1 MREIEI
7 ANEKRVD
14 VCGYEALYK
23 SMMNCKKGVLWKDS
37 TAHFVL
43 NGLVEILKL
52 EQSLKD
58 GTYMERPG
66 KKFTVY
72 EPKKRE
78 ILSISFRDRIYQRS
92 LNDNV
97 IYPRMIRSFIYDNCA
112 CQKGKG
118 TDFAMDRLN
127 AHLQQYYRKYGKNG
141 WVLQCDIKGYY
152 PNMPHKLAEEVFRKH
167 LDSWTYNEVIKIL
180 SRFEG
185 EIGYNPG
192 SQLIQIAG
200 ISVLDEMDHFIKEIL
215 RVRHYLRYMDDFLL
229 ISNDREYL
237 QICLEN
243 IKEYLKERGLTLN
256 EKTSLYRISQ
266 GIKFLGF
273 QFILTDT
280 GKVVRLLKSEKVKR
294 ERRKLRKLVKLA
306 KQGKITREKVDQ
318 CYTSWK
324 AHAQRGNTWKI
335 LKRMDA
341 FYENLWKEEETW
353 NISS

>member
-1 MREIEI
+1 MNHEHLE
-7 ANEKRVD
+7 VM
-14 VCGYEALYK
+14 GYEALYR
-23 SMMNCKKGVLWKDS
+23 SMMKCKKGVMWKDS
-37 TAHFVL
+37 TAHFCL
-43 NGLVEILKL
+43 NGLTEVMKL
-52 EQSLKD
+52 EQSLMD
-58 GTYMERPG
+58 GTYKERPG

-78 ILSISFRDRIYQRS
+78 ILSIGFRDRVYQRS
-92 LNDNV
+92 LNDNSV
-97 IYPRMIRSFIYDNCA
+97 YPQMSKSFIYDNCA

-127 AHLQQYYRKYGKNG
+127 AHLQQYYRKYGKEG

-152 PNMPHKLAEEVFRKH
+152 PNMPHKLAEEVFQKH
-167 LDSWTYNEVIKIL
+167 LDLWAYQEVIKIL

-200 ISVLDEMDHFIKEIL
+200 ISVLDEMDHFIKEKL

-229 ISNDREYL
+229 ISDDREYL
-237 QICLEN
+237 QNCLEN
-243 IKEYLKERGLTLN
+243 INEYLQERGLMLN
-256 EKTSLYRISQ
+256 EKTSLYRISR
-266 GIKFLGF
+266 GITFLGF
-273 QFILTDT
+273 RFILTDT

-294 ERRKLRKLVKLA
+294 ERKKLRKLVKLA

-335 LKRMDA
+335 LKRMDV
-341 FYENLWKEEETW
+341 FYENLWKEEEAW
-353 NISS
+353 SISS